1 MNYLLWAILALLAYS
16 MVAPTM
22 KVAVGEIPSPVV
34 AFVANGILALT
45 ALGVAFWSGHEVSSY
60 VTHPKAPYMYAG
72 GAFLAVGILSYY
84 RSLSLGPVSVVVPV
98 FGLFIV
104 ISSLVSVVA
113 LDETLTARKALGVAL
128 AVVAIWLV
136 AFE

>member
-1 MNYLLWAILALLAYS
+1 MNYLVWAILALLAYS

-45 ALGVAFWSGHEVSSY
+45 ALGVAVWSGHEVSSY

-113 LDETLTARKALGVAL
+113 LDETLTARKALGVGL